1 MKKMRGRRKWEGR
14 AAIPAADLRQV
25 SASFSSP
32 PAPISARSPPASI
45 SISADLRQVSASTDL
60 RQVSA
65 SVDLRQ
71 LLTSASTDHRQLL
84 ISASFSSPPASHLRQ
99 VSASPLPLL
108 RRGSSSLSL
117 SGFHLFLRST
127 RSGIESSQ
135 PQRIQEPLLILQDL
149 LDPDELTLQIRNSS
163 PPSSMSDDFEF
174 ADHSPPSFERMGKQ
188 SKSPNQGNLQIRESA
203 PSSANSDV
211 SRSHYPV
218 RGLVPF
224 VTRPECRCGKSAG
237 TSFVGFMNR

>member
-1 MKKMRGRRKWEGR
+1 MTISPPG
-14 AAIPAADLRQV
+14 LRQLRFP
-25 SASFSSP
+25 SALISARSP

-45 SISADLRQVSASTDL
+45 SASFSPPPAPTIASFSSPPVSHL
-60 RQVSA
+60 
-65 SVDLRQ
+65 
-71 LLTSASTDHRQLL
+71 RQLL
-84 ISASFSSPPASHLRQ
+84 ISARSPPVRFLFSGEEALLFLFLGSISFSDRRDLASQ
-99 VSASPLPLL
+99 
-108 RRGSSSLSL
+108 
-117 SGFHLFLRST
+117 
-127 RSGIESSQ
+127 ESSQ